1 MECDEVAILAIFEK
15 LETTGVLAVLVIDD
29 AADAVPVAEALLAGG
44 VNAME
49 LTLRTDAAIG
59 ALKATRKS
67 VPEML
72 VGIGTIL
79 TPDQVREVVAE
90 GAAFGVSPGI
100 NPKVVEAAA
109 EHGLPFAPGIAT
121 PSEVELALSF
131 GCRRLKFFPAEALGG
146 LGYLRAMSPPYN
158 HLGVKYVPLGGVGPK
173 NLAEYIADPL
183 IAAVGGSWLAPRDK
197 IASKDW
203 KAIEQNAHEARTII
217 DTARAS

>member
-1 MECDEVAILAIFEK
+1 MAIPTIFEK
-15 LETTGVLAVLVIDD
+15 LESTGVLAVLVIDD

-59 ALKATRKS
+59 ALKAIRKS
-67 VPEML
+67 VPDML

-197 IASKDW
+197 IAAKEW
-203 KAIEQNAHEARTII
+203 KAIEQNAREARTII
-217 DTARAS
+217 DTARTR

>member
-1 MECDEVAILAIFEK
+1 MAIHSIFDK

-59 ALKATRKS
+59 ALKAIRKS
-67 VPEML
+67 VPNML

-146 LGYLRAMSPPYN
+146 LSYLRAMSPPYN

-183 IAAVGGSWLAPRDK
+183 IASVGGSWLAPRDK
-197 IASKDW
+197 IAAKDW
-203 KAIEQNAHEARTII
+203 KAIEQNAREARTII
-217 DTARAS
+217 DTARAN

>member
-1 MECDEVAILAIFEK
+1 MAIPAIFEK

-29 AADAVPVAEALLAGG
+29 AADAVPVAESLLAGG

-49 LTLRTDAAIG
+49 LTLRTDAAID
-59 ALKATRKS
+59 ALKAIRKS
-67 VPEML
+67 VPDML

-79 TPDQVREVVAE
+79 TPDQVLEVVAE

-100 NPKVVEAAA
+100 NPKVVKAAA

-197 IASKDW
+197 IAAKDW
-203 KAIEQNAHEARTII
+203 KAIEQNAREARTII
-217 DTARAS
+217 ATARAN

>member
-1 MECDEVAILAIFEK
+1 MAIHAIFDK

-59 ALKATRKS
+59 ALKAIRKL
-67 VPEML
+67 VPNML

-197 IASKDW
+197 IAAKDW
-203 KAIEQNAHEARTII
+203 KAIEQNAREARTII
-217 DTARAS
+217 DTARTR

>member
-1 MECDEVAILAIFEK
+1 MTIAPIFEK
-15 LETTGVLAVLVIDD
+15 LESTGVLAVLVIDD
-29 AADAVPVAEALLAGG
+29 AADAVPVAEAILAGG

-59 ALKATRKS
+59 ALKAIRKS
-67 VPEML
+67 VPDML

-79 TPDQVREVVAE
+79 TPDQVRELVAE

-197 IASKDW
+197 IAAKDW
-203 KAIEQNAHEARTII
+203 KAIEQNAREARTII
-217 DTARAS
+217 DTARAN

>member
-1 MECDEVAILAIFEK
+1 MSIPPIFEK
-15 LETTGVLAVLVIDD
+15 LESTGVLAVLVIDD
-29 AADAVPVAEALLAGG
+29 AADAVPTAEALLAGG

-49 LTLRTDAAIG
+49 LTLRTDAAIE
-59 ALKATRKS
+59 ALKAIRTS

-79 TPDQVREVVAE
+79 EPAQVREVVAE

-100 NPKVVEAAA
+100 NPKVVEAAI

-121 PSEVELALSF
+121 PSEVEMALSF

-146 LGYLRAMSPPYN
+146 LGYLRAMSPPYH
-158 HLGVKYVPLGGVGPK
+158 HLGVKYMPLGGVGPK

-183 IAAVGGSWLAPRDK
+183 IAVVGGSWLAPRDK
-197 IASKDW
+197 ITAKDW
-203 KAIEQNAHEARTII
+203 AAIEQNAREAREII
-217 DTARAS
+217 DQARAL

>member
-1 MECDEVAILAIFEK
+1 MTIAPIFEK
-15 LETTGVLAVLVIDD
+15 LESTGVLAVLVIDD

-59 ALKATRKS
+59 ALKAIRKS
-67 VPEML
+67 VPNML

-79 TPDQVREVVAE
+79 SPDQVREVVAE

-197 IASKDW
+197 IAAKDW
-203 KAIEQNAHEARTII
+203 KAIEQNARETRTII
-217 DTARAS
+217 DSARAS